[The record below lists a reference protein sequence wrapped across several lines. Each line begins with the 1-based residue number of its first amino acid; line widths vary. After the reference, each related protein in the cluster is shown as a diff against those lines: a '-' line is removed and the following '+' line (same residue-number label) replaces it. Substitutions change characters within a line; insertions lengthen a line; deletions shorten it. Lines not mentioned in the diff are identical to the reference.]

1 VGKKSTIRY
10 VKKQIIIMD
19 NFIKV
24 IKALSSIMVILV
36 LFGLVLSSNIRSNSF
51 ELGETL
57 FNSGPIGILVLIIL
71 LWNLRGIPSDILKL
85 VKAKSFK
92 SWFWN
97 DL

>member
-1 VGKKSTIRY
+1 
-10 VKKQIIIMD
+10 MD

-24 IKALSSIMVILV
+24 TKMLTAAMVISIP
-36 LFGLVLSSNIRSNSF
+36 FGLVLSSNVRSNLF

-57 FNSGPIGILVLIIL
+57 LNSGPIGILVLIIL
-71 LWNLRGIPSDILKL
+71 FWNLRGTPSDIQKFF
-85 VKAKSFK
+85 KAKSFK